1 MKVKAKVSFA
11 GAFSMVSGEIK
22 ECSNKATLKDLI
34 KAGYIEEV
42 KEEKKKEGEANEG

>member
-11 GAFSMVSGEIK
+11 GTFSMVSGEVK
-22 ECSNKATLKDLI
+22 ECRDKSTLKDLL

-42 KEEKKKEGEANEG
+42 KEDNKKEVEANED

>member
-22 ECSNKATLKDLI
+22 ECSDKATLKDLL

-42 KEEKKKEGEANEG
+42 KVNKKKEGEANED